1 MPQKLRELARAANL
15 DDFESRCLELLDS
28 GNLPLAEVAECLS
41 VIEQAGRA
49 ERVAPLAQMI
59 FENIDVAAQPRE
71 ALKVA
76 SAALLAAPKSDQ
88 LRQITLDL
96 YRRVYGQT
104 PGFDAIL
111 ESAGLTTGAAPRA
124 ALRVLDFC
132 LALEVGDTL
141 ISRMDDRVV
150 EVAHVDRQRGLFTL
164 RRADR
169 VTTIPARELVRE
181 YERIAPK
188 DFRVLRQ
195 LHPERIG
202 ELIETDPVALV
213 IGLINAYGQ
222 HIDAD
227 QLRYELVPRY
237 IEPKDWSKWWTRAR
251 TELKRSPNI
260 IMEGRSPIVL
270 SYSPEGISLE
280 QEVWE
285 QFAAVSDP
293 EKWLNIA
300 EGYLREQ
307 KSRKAAPDKDLL
319 HRFRE
324 HLRKYVAD
332 IRTRR
337 PSEAFACA
345 LVAAEIARAEGE
357 PANGLAGEML
367 AASPQ
372 PARWIAELKHDVLW
386 ERAFAALPQA
396 RPADWP
402 EVVVALLPLSPAAR
416 FDRLAEALRTAGR
429 LAELQRLIDDALV
442 DPVNYPEPI
451 YWLWKGPKNPE
462 GLTLP
467 EDTALFATIL
477 DTVVALDTTLTPA
490 PQVGRNFRNRV
501 KSAFA
506 LRDYAKVAA
515 CLRQISTAAAVP
527 LKRQIE
533 RLEGLGDNARIAMT
547 EALRAAHP
555 ELWITHEVA
564 LAPWEDPNTLWAT
577 PAGIEKKTAERDELV
592 NVKMRE
598 NAKRIGEAGAL
609 GDLSENSEYKFAL
622 EERDFLRARLA
633 QINHDLS
640 MARPLS
646 PSEVATHHVS
656 IGTRVTLRESDGSGT
671 ASRVLTIIGPFE
683 ANIDAGIFSYKA
695 PVPQKLMGLRVGERT
710 KLPLEGGER
719 EYEVVSIENA
729 LADGPG

>member
-15 DDFESRCLELLDS
+15 DDFESRCLELLEK
-28 GNLPLAEVAECLS
+28 GGLPLAEVAECLS
-41 VIEQAGRA
+41 LIDQAGKG

-59 FENIDVAAQPRE
+59 FENIDPAAQPRA
-71 ALKVA
+71 ALKLA
-76 SAALLAAPKSDQ
+76 STALLATPKSDQ
-88 LRQITLDL
+88 LHQLTVEL
-96 YRRVYGQT
+96 YRQVYGQT
-104 PGFDAIL
+104 PAFDAIL
-111 ESAGLTTGAAPRA
+111 ESSGLTTGAPPRA

-132 LALEVGDTL
+132 LALDVGDTL

-150 EVAHVDRQRGLFTL
+150 EVAEVDRQRGLFTL
-164 RRADR
+164 RRTDR
-169 VTTIPARELVRE
+169 ITTVPARGVVRE
-181 YERIAPK
+181 YERIDPK

-195 LHPERIG
+195 LRPDRIG
-202 ELIETDPVALV
+202 ELIERDPVALV
-213 IGLINAYGQ
+213 IGLINAHGQ

-237 IEPKDWSKWWTRAR
+237 IEPKEWSKWWSRAR
-251 TELKRSPNI
+251 TALKRSPNI
-260 IMEGRSPIVL
+260 IIEGRSPVVL
-270 SYSPEGISLE
+270 SYSSEGVSLE
-280 QEVWE
+280 QETWE
-285 QFAAVSDP
+285 QFAGVSDP
-293 EKWLNIA
+293 EKWLNVC

-307 KSRKAAPDKDLL
+307 KSRKTEPDPDLL
-319 HRFRE
+319 RRFRE
-324 HLRKYVAD
+324 HLNAYISE

-337 PSEAFACA
+337 PAEAFACA
-345 LVAAEIARAEGE
+345 LVAAEIAQAEGV

-367 AASPQ
+367 GASAK
-372 PARWIAELKHDVLW
+372 PAKWIAELKHDVLW
-386 ERAFAALPQA
+386 ERALAELPQA
-396 RPADWP
+396 RPGDWGD
-402 EVVVALLPLSPAAR
+402 VVAALLPLAPAGQ
-416 FDRLAEALRTAGR
+416 FDRLADALRAAGR
-429 LAELQRLIDDALV
+429 LSDLQRQIDDALV
-442 DPVNYPEPI
+442 DPLEYPELI
-451 YWLWKGPKNPE
+451 YWLWKGPKDCE
-462 GLTLP
+462 GVRLP
-467 EDTALFATIL
+467 DDTVLFGTIL

-515 CLRQISTAAAVP
+515 CLRQTSSAAAVP

-555 ELWITHEVA
+555 EMWITHEVA

-592 NVKMRE
+592 NVKMRD

-640 MARPLS
+640 MARPLG
-646 PSEVATHHVS
+646 PSEVPTHHVA
-656 IGTRVTLRESDGSGT
+656 IGTRVSLRESEGAAT
-671 ASRVLTIIGPFE
+671 RVMTIMGPFE
-683 ANIDAGIFSYKA
+683 ANVDAGILSYRA
-695 PVPQKLMGLRVGERT
+695 PVPQKLMGLRIGERA
-710 KLPLEGGER
+710 KLPLDGGER

-729 LADGPG
+729 LLDGR